1 MQTTN
6 DTALNFFITSYMVLI
21 GVALFVINFAGP
33 LSGFVIGAFYVL
45 AFVGSVWGTLK
56 GENLRTRQ
64 ASGAFG
70 VLVLLLAALVLF
82 G

>member
-21 GVALFVINFAGP
+21 GVALLVINFVAP
-33 LSGFVIGAFYVL
+33 LAGFVIGAFYVL
-45 AFVGSVWGTLK
+45 AFVGSVWGALK
-56 GENLRTRQ
+56 GENIRTRQ

-70 VLVLLLAALVLF
+70 ALVLLLAGLVLF